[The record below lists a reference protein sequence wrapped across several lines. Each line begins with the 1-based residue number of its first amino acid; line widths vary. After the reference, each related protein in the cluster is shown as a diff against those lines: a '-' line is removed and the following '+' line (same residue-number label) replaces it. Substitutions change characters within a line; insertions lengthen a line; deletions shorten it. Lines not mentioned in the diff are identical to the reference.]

1 MIGSRIAAAS
11 SGGRISASSGV
22 ETMPM
27 PEKPPF
33 DRPRN
38 TTAGTATA

>member
-11 SGGRISASSGV
+11 SGDMMIASSGV
-22 ETMPM
+22 ATMPM
-27 PEKPPF
+27 PEKPPL

-38 TTAGTATA
+38 TTAGTAKA